1 MAYGLRG
8 RSGNSYCCCCLGRCQ
23 WSNGC
28 SCQASSCLSGRW
40 RMLEKQIFILVFA
53 RVYICVLFFRV
64 LQNMPLYVCAWECV
78 CVGGWCE
85 GPIVRGCCPHLR
97 LSPSPISHSVAVVVS
112 LPCPE
117 IFREIL
123 VIKRAHKYI
132 NSFERAAPLPPAQP
146 APSLHSPHLLHT
158 SQFHSYED
166 GGQVVPGFY
175 TRSAQLTASFAST
188 KLET

>member
-8 RSGNSYCCCCLGRCQ
+8 RSGNSYCCCHCCCCPGRCQ

-64 LQNMPLYVCAWECV
+64 LQNVPLYVCAWECV

-97 LSPSPISHSVAVVVS
+97 LSPFPIPLRCCRRVVAMPRDIPGDISH
-112 LPCPE
+112 
-117 IFREIL
+117 
-123 VIKRAHKYI
+123 K
-132 NSFERAAPLPPAQP
+132 
-146 APSLHSPHLLHT
+146 T
-158 SQFHSYED
+158 STQIYKFI
-166 GGQVVPGFY
+166 
-175 TRSAQLTASFAST
+175 
-188 KLET
+188 